1 VVIRWPSG
9 LVQEFRD
16 LQAGFRYQIVE
27 GDAQPRREAFAAR
40 QESPTAPALLPDNRP
55 PFEETWLLI
64 PVPIPEQRRG
74 PGFVLLSAD
83 GNVGLPAGVSGQV
96 LDLSHESAEV
106 AASYSLF
113 RRYLFDYRAELL
125 LPMLIL
131 IDELGLAH
139 KVYPNVPSESHLQE
153 DLRLLKSKDR
163 ERLAL
168 PFPGQYYI
176 APRRNHFRLGAAF
189 FWAGYPEQALV
200 YLDEVIREQPDN
212 GKAQLA
218 VGYIHME
225 AGRNAVAR
233 EHLELGVKLLPN
245 DPNAWTYLGRL
256 ESAME
261 QYGAALQDF
270 ERALALDPKSS
281 FALLSLGRTHAAL
294 GDDAAAEQL
303 FRRALEGASGADAA
317 TQLGLLLVREN
328 RLDEA
333 RVSFQKA
340 VTLQRDHVWAI
351 NNLGVLYMQMRKVGD
366 AVAAF
371 RYGIEVAPDEEIS
384 YLNLARVYAREGDR
398 ARARDILQQL
408 LSRQP
413 GNAAA
418 SKSLRELQQ

>member
-1 VVIRWPSG
+1 MIRWPSG
-9 LVQEFRD
+9 VVQEFRD
-16 LQAGFRYQIVE
+16 LEAGFRYQIVE

-40 QESPTAPALLPDNRP
+40 KESQPAPAILPDNRP

-74 PGFVLLSAD
+74 PGFVLLAAE
-83 GNVGLPAGVSGQV
+83 GKIGLPAGVPGQL
-96 LDLSHESAEV
+96 LDLSREPAEV

-139 KVYPNVPSESHLQE
+139 KVYPNVPSESHLHE

-168 PFPGQYYI
+168 PFRGKYYT
-176 APRRNHFRLGAAF
+176 APRRNYFRLGAAF

-200 YLDEVIREQPDN
+200 YLNEVIREQPDN

-225 AGRNAVAR
+225 AGRNAAAR

-245 DPNAWTYLGRL
+245 DPDAWIYLGRFKA
-256 ESAME
+256 AMK
-261 QYGAALQDF
+261 QHRAALQDF
-270 ERALALDPKSS
+270 EKALALDPKSG
-281 FALLSLGRTHAAL
+281 FALLSLGQTHAAL
-294 GDDAAAEQL
+294 GDDAAAEPL
-303 FRRALEGASGADAA
+303 FRRAIEGASGADAA

-340 VTLQRDHVWAI
+340 VTLQRDHIWAI
-351 NNLGVLYMQMRKVGD
+351 NNLGVLYMQMRKVDD
-366 AVAAF
+366 ALAAF

-384 YLNLARVYAREGDR
+384 YLNLARVYARQGDR
-398 ARARDILQQL
+398 TRARDILRQL

-413 GNAAA
+413 ANAAA
-418 SKSLRELQQ
+418 SKSLRELEQ